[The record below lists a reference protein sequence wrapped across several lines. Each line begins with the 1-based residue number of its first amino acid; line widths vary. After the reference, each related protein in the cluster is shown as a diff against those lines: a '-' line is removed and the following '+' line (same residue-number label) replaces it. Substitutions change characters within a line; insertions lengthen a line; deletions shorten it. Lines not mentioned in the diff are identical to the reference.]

1 MIPRL
6 SVTVI
11 NHERIIN
18 HVFMPLHIA
27 KNINCANLIAF
38 LIKCDSTLARESK
51 TEIVRVLLCE
61 TKVNTKHSLQKSK

>member
-6 SVTVI
+6 SVTGK

-18 HVFMPLHIA
+18 HVVMPLHIA

-38 LIKCDSTLARESK
+38 LLKCDSILASKSK
-51 TEIVRVLLCE
+51 TEILRVLLCE